1 MRYYDWWLDGELD
14 ALERDIRREGGRG
27 STLVGTGVRRLS
39 KRTMLLMAEVVWL
52 TDQID
57 NSLKAI
63 DTLYAARVHRAI
75 AQKLY
80 LDEWKGGLNKKLAAL
95 RDISSN
101 LNMQI
106 YNLRSVLL
114 ETTIVVLI
122 VVEIILGLIRH

>member
-1 MRYYDWWLDGELD
+1 MF
-14 ALERDIRREGGRG
+14 
-27 STLVGTGVRRLS
+27 
-39 KRTMLLMAEVVWL
+39 L

-80 LDEWKGGLNKKLAAL
+80 LDEWKSGLSKKLAAL

-106 YNLRSVLL
+106 YNLRSVIL
-114 ETTIVVLI
+114 EATIVMLI
-122 VVEIILGLIRH
+122 VIEIILGLVRS